1 MPLLRK
7 LGVSTM
13 EGDIGMIGTNI
24 DAQENLPELERVPPG
39 SMIDPVAS
47 FNDGPVDIKGL
58 MKTIKNNPANALGS
72 HLKGALVK
80 MSHRRALFVMC
91 SGMHTTAAQDILK
104 KVCSGKLRGP
114 GL

>member
-58 MKTIKNNPANALGS
+58 MKTIKGMCWANLFEEWGVQEFMCPV
-72 HLKGALVK
+72 VK
-80 MSHRRALFVMC
+80 QRIRQRS
-91 SGMHTTAAQDILK
+91 S
-104 KVCSGKLRGP
+104 
-114 GL
+114 